1 MSEYP
6 LPDSNQVLQTPP
18 HTERTLVPTTQAEGD
33 DSSETIRSALGAVV
47 VDTPPEDMPAPVS
60 HSEHDKPRVEE
71 PDYPIVWPHTVGAAV
86 GLGKKVAATNMR
98 MQVPNP
104 WSPYHRRERVMRRI
118 NGEGSEVLANKY
130 SFIELMRHMGYNAPR
145 QLQVETGEPVA
156 QKVARAQEVFPGSKD
171 QIICKP
177 PQGSGGKN
185 IVELTASRLPD
196 FLAKVDEPYI
206 VQERVPHELE
216 IRYVRD
222 IDSETGRIHRVYFEK
237 GIPKIE
243 ADGESTV
250 RELIKQSGMGFGSRM
265 ITYAKRRGTLS
276 VVMPEGSKIH
286 VSQFGG
292 APTQMPEWGPGYEA
306 RVANVD
312 LFMHEF
318 LSDLQTEI
326 GHPLPL
332 LCFDLGFR
340 DASVL
345 DKPYDFEAIKASMV
359 PFECQMPFTITGYI
373 QHSRRNPS
381 GVPGK

>member
-1 MSEYP
+1 MSEHP
-6 LPDSNQVLQTPP
+6 LPDPDQALQSLSNVQVEGNNLPGQTVRSVLGEVAIDESSKDMVAPA
-18 HTERTLVPTTQAEGD
+18 LVG
-33 DSSETIRSALGAVV
+33 
-47 VDTPPEDMPAPVS
+47 
-60 HSEHDKPRVEE
+60 HSEQDNPRVEE
-71 PDYPIVWPHTVGAAV
+71 PDYPIVWPHTVGAAA
-86 GLGKKVAATNMR
+86 GLGKKVAVTNMR

-104 WSPYHRRERVMRRI
+104 WSPHNRRERVMRKI
-118 NGEGSEVLANKY
+118 NGSGSEVLADKY
-130 SFIELMRHMGYNAPR
+130 SFIELMHRMGYNAPR
-145 QLQVETGEPVA
+145 QLRVETGEPVA
-156 QKVARAQEVFPGSKD
+156 QKVARSQEVFGDPD
-171 QIICKP
+171 DPIICKP

-185 IVELTASRLPD
+185 IVELTASRLPA
-196 FLAKVDEPYI
+196 FLEKVDEPYI
-206 VQERVPHELE
+206 IQERVPHELE

-222 IDSETGRIHRVYFEK
+222 IDPEAGRIHRVYFEK

-243 ADGESTV
+243 ADGVSTV
-250 RELIKQSGMGFGSRM
+250 RELVKQSGMGFGSRM
-265 ITYAKRRGTLS
+265 ITYMKRRGTLS

-292 APTQMPEWGPGYEA
+292 NPTQTPEWGPGYEE

-312 LFMHEF
+312 RFMHDF

-345 DKPYDFEAIKASMV
+345 DKPYDLEAIKASMV

-381 GVPGK
+381 GEPGK